1 MTQLLTAFADGML
14 AFGALAVVCCLALWL
29 LDKVDSRRG
38 QGSRAHLRGCGV
50 RVTDAELKVLAEAA
64 ENPPTIEPPVTEEH
78 HDSLPI
84 ELMPTWKLIGALVA
98 DLEEARATI
107 QALEREYNHA
117 QEANKALGNSR
128 FQALKDLEEARE
140 ENTKLREFR
149 KVIYEHLDKA
159 LTAMDRWPRASAPR
173 EKWLIRWTYL
183 LQAVS
188 AGPRIEDVLDNV
200 AATEQEE
207 KQNA

>member
-1 MTQLLTAFADGML
+1 MSQRVSDDDLARIRTYMEGGENIDHDEIRALLA
-14 AFGALAVVCCLALWL
+14 
-29 LDKVDSRRG
+29 
-38 QGSRAHLRGCGV
+38 
-50 RVTDAELKVLAEAA
+50 
-64 ENPPTIEPPVTEEH
+64 
-78 HDSLPI
+78 
-84 ELMPTWKLIGALVA
+84 
-98 DLEEARATI
+98 
-107 QALEREYNHA
+107 
-117 QEANKALGNSR
+117 
-128 FQALKDLEEARE
+128 DLEEARE